1 MKSACLILLTLLC
14 FAPLRAGTDAGAWT
28 FTPAFASQYM
38 FRGARLGGPSLQPTL
53 EYSRG
58 TLTAGIWS
66 SIPLKD
72 HVADGSESEADFYAS
87 CIVELPHGLSLVPG
101 INLYTYPGATRSD
114 GYYPLTI
121 EPSLELN
128 CTIGP
133 VQLSPKIYYD
143 FMLKGPTAELT
154 AAFAVPLP
162 ALGTE
167 LDFTAT
173 LGTFKMTD
181 YAPDTDPTIKNWG
194 DYWLLGV
201 AVPYQFSPN
210 SSLTVGWAYT
220 AGSNN
225 YLKQGTDG
233 REANPHAL
241 GRGVFTLSYSR
252 TF

>member
-1 MKSACLILLTLLC
+1 MKPTSLILMILLGV
-14 FAPLRAGTDAGAWT
+14 APLRAWADAGAWT

-38 FRGARLGGPSLQPTL
+38 FRGTRLGGPSLQPTL
-53 EYSRG
+53 EYGRG
-58 TLTAGIWS
+58 ALTAGLWS

-72 HVADGSESEADFYAS
+72 HVADGSEAEVDYYAS
-87 CIVELPHGLSLVPG
+87 YTVELPHGLSLVPG
-101 INLYTYPGATRSD
+101 VNLYTYPGAAKSD
-114 GYYPLTI
+114 GYYALTV

-128 CTIGP
+128 YTIGP
-133 VQLSPKIYYD
+133 VQISPKIYYD

-154 AAFAVPLP
+154 AALAVPLP

-181 YAPDTDPTIKNWG
+181 YAPDTAPAIKNWG

-201 AVPYQFSPN
+201 AVPYQFGPK

-233 REANPHAL
+233 REANPDAL
-241 GRGVFTLSYSR
+241 GRGVFTLGYSR